1 MQMKIVVDTPEDYK
15 KWVINQTNVITQVKT
30 AAAEPAVEGATG
42 SGDSTKVNDTAAVV
56 KMAMK

>member
-30 AAAEPAVEGATG
+30 AAAEPAVEGNS
-42 SGDSTKVNDTAAVV
+42 SGDSTKVNDTAVV